1 VCDHDGVAETD
12 QHHTDEHSTAVV
24 PHEEHGAV
32 AWDPQAEPSAEWG
45 WHGSFPKATAI
56 AGWFTAI
63 ALFAMLIGNHTNYVE
78 DVWLIA
84 LGTLL
89 VVMLI
94 GGQLSKLRSR
104 RR

>member
-1 VCDHDGVAETD
+1 MAATSQDPTDG
-12 QHHTDEHSTAVV
+12 HSTDLTPRA
-24 PHEEHGAV
+24 GA
-32 AWDPQAEPSAEWG
+32 PEPSAEWG
-45 WHGSFPKATAI
+45 WHGAFPKATAI

-63 ALFAMLIGNHTNYVE
+63 ALFAMLIGNHTNHVE
-78 DVWLIA
+78 DIWLVG

-94 GGQLSKLRSR
+94 GGHVNQLRSR